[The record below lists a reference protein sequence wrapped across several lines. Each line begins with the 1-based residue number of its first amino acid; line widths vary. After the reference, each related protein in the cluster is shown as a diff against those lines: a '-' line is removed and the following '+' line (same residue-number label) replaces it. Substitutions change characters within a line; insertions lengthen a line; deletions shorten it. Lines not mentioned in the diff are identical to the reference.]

1 MSVMIDLIGSVVIA
15 GLVMLM
21 GMRFNQTI
29 VEASHA
35 SKAGLNVQE
44 SLVDIVQ
51 TIEYDFRK
59 IGYGL
64 VDPKDAVVLADS
76 ERVRF
81 RADMVDAAGRP
92 RPDGIIDS
100 VEWYVGPKIH
110 RFPNDSVRVLY
121 RRVNGGTPVG
131 AAGLGVTQFKLRYL
145 DQDGSPTNVLSR
157 IWIIETTLRVES
169 IYKVQD
175 QVKRDEDY
183 ARMGFAAAFWRQTR
197 LASRNIKRH
206 G

>member
-1 MSVMIDLIGSVVIA
+1 MSVVLDLVGSIVIA
-15 GLVMLM
+15 AFVILTGLK
-21 GMRFNQTI
+21 FNETI
-29 VEASHA
+29 VGASHA

-51 TIEYDFRK
+51 SIEYDFRK
-59 IGYGL
+59 IGYG
-64 VDPKDAVVLADS
+64 VSNPGGSITIADS
-76 ERVRF
+76 NHLQF
-81 RADMVDAAGRP
+81 RADMVDGSGDP
-92 RPDGIIDS
+92 HPDGIVD
-100 VEWYVGPKIH
+100 VVDWYVGPPLHK
-110 RFPNDSVRVLY
+110 FPNDSVRVLY
-121 RRVNGGTPVG
+121 RQVNGGTPVG

-145 DQDGSPTNVLSR
+145 DQDGQPTNVLSR

-175 QVKRDEDY
+175 QVIRDQDY
-183 ARMGFAAAFWRQTR
+183 ASMGFAAAFWRQTR

>member
-1 MSVMIDLIGSVVIA
+1 MSILMDLIGSIVIA
-15 GLVMLM
+15 SLVMLM
-21 GMRFNQTI
+21 GLRFNQTI

-44 SLVDIVQ
+44 ALVDIVQ
-51 TIEYDFRK
+51 SIEYDFRK

-64 VDPKDAVVLADS
+64 TNPKFAIVVADS
-76 ERVRF
+76 EHIQF
-81 RADMVDAAGRP
+81 RADMVDAAGKP
-92 RPDGIIDS
+92 RPDGVID
-100 VEWYVGPKIH
+100 VIDWYVGPKVH
-110 RFPNDSVRVLY
+110 KFPNDSVRTLY
-121 RRVNGGTPVG
+121 RQVNGGTPVG
-131 AAGLGVTQFKLRYL
+131 AAGLGVTQFKLKYL
-145 DQDGSPTNVLSR
+145 NQDGQPTTVLSQ

-175 QVKRDEDY
+175 QVKRDQDY
-183 ARMGFAAAFWRQTR
+183 ASMGFAAAFWRQTR

>member
-1 MSVMIDLIGSVVIA
+1 MSIIIDLIGSIVIA
-15 GLVMLM
+15 SLVMLM
-21 GMRFNQTI
+21 GLRFNQTI

-44 SLVDIVQ
+44 ALVDIVQ
-51 TIEYDFRK
+51 SIEYDFRK

-64 VDPKDAVVLADS
+64 TNPKFALVIAES
-76 ERVRF
+76 EHIRL
-81 RADMVDAAGRP
+81 RADMVDATGKP
-92 RPDGIIDS
+92 KPDGVID
-100 VEWYVGPKIH
+100 VIDWYVGPKVH
-110 RFPNDSVRVLY
+110 KFPNDSVRVLY
-121 RRVNGGTPVG
+121 RQVNGGAPVG
-131 AAGLGVTQFKLRYL
+131 AAGLGVTQFKLKYL
-145 DQDGSPTNVLSR
+145 NQDGQPTTVLSQ

-175 QVKRDEDY
+175 QVKRDQDY
-183 ARMGFAAAFWRQTR
+183 ASMGFAAAFWRQTR

>member
-1 MSVMIDLIGSVVIA
+1 MSVIIDLIGSVVIA
-15 GLVMLM
+15 GLVILM

-64 VDPKDAVVLADS
+64 SNPATAIVVADS
-76 ERVRF
+76 EHLQF
-81 RADMVDAAGRP
+81 RADMVDTYGRP
-92 RPDGIIDS
+92 RPDGIID
-100 VEWYVGPKIH
+100 VIDWYIGPKVH

-121 RRVNGGTPVG
+121 RKVNNGTPVG

-145 DQDGSPTNVLSR
+145 DQDGNPTNVLSQM
-157 IWIIETTLRVES
+157 WIIETTLRVES